1 MGRSVVLT
9 VAAAAVVLFVGACG
23 TQEVGEM
30 QRESRSIQ
38 PENAESVRTNLKM
51 GAGEL
56 KVTGGADALMEADF
70 AYNVADWEPEVNYDV
85 SGDTGELN
93 VEQGSGEGVRLGG
106 SARNEWDIRFN
117 DEIPTDLVVEMG
129 AGESD
134 LDLDSLTLRGLDLEM
149 GTGKTTVDL
158 TGDYDRDLDASIEG
172 GAGEATVLLPSEVGV
187 RVSAEGG
194 LGKINAE
201 GLQRGPS
208 LRERRVRRVGCRP
221 ERSHPRRRRADQ
233 PGGHLGLLS
242 DYLTNGGEDGNSPPF
257 VGFRG
262 VRRAT
267 VVLYSIGASSSAN
280 LVPWRTWCHEAHTFP
295 SVRSKLH
302 SLRVE

>member
-1 MGRSVVLT
+1 MNRFLLML
-9 VAAAAVVLFVGACG
+9 VAALAVAVFGGAC
-23 TQEVGEM
+23 QSQDVGEM
-30 QRESRSIQ
+30 QRDSQKIQ
-38 PENAESVRTNLKM
+38 PKNAQTVRARLLM

-149 GTGKTTVDL
+149 GAGKTTVDL
-158 TGDYDRDLDASIEG
+158 T
-172 GAGEATVLLPSEVGV
+172 
-187 RVSAEGG
+187 
-194 LGKINAE
+194 
-201 GLQRGPS
+201 
-208 LRERRVRRVGCRP
+208 
-221 ERSHPRRRRADQ
+221 
-233 PGGHLGLLS
+233 
-242 DYLTNGGEDGNSPPF
+242 
-257 VGFRG
+257 
-262 VRRAT
+262 
-267 VVLYSIGASSSAN
+267 
-280 LVPWRTWCHEAHTFP
+280 
-295 SVRSKLH
+295 
-302 SLRVE
+302 